1 MANWRML
8 NSMVREYVEIVPSEV
23 ESMTLLQA
31 RIITNLNLSPDD
43 DPETEGFLITQG
55 DIVRWMTQDEFENSP
70 LVQLRK
76 R

>member
-1 MANWRML
+1 
-8 NSMVREYVEIVPSEV
+8 MVREYVEIVPSEV

-31 RIITNLNLSPDD
+31 RIITNLNLNPDD
-43 DPETEGFLITQG
+43 DPETEGFLVTQG
-55 DIVRWMTQDEFENSP
+55 DIVRWMTQDEFESSP